1 MTPCLA
7 NGKGVY
13 CVTDCLYGGW
23 DWESESTLHSSCP
36 DPLPN
41 FKSVPMPL
49 LIMLAT
55 VTFRPLHLAAFG
67 SEASY
72 EIFLYFDV
80 CYCSCWLESQNL
92 VGLIVKKMSLCS
104 AK

>member
-1 MTPCLA
+1 MLLT
-7 NGKGVY
+7 VY
-13 CVTDCLYGGW
+13 MEAGPGSLKVHFIL
-23 DWESESTLHSSCP
+23 LVP
-36 DPLPN
+36 DTLPN

-49 LIMLAT
+49 LIMLGTIT
-55 VTFRPLHLAAFG
+55 VRPLHLAAFG